1 MNKKLIASLLTVS
14 IILGTGAHVPVKL
27 MASPVPEAPQSM
39 MMSKDDE
46 ALLENGGIVA
56 SVFTGINESQYA
68 DYEEIFK
75 VTGIKSYQNNGGQY
89 GKSALS
95 YAFDGDVKT
104 HWETGRANSDQ
115 FKNEV
120 VVTFDEIEEINRI
133 IYAPRPGN
141 KGHVKQ
147 MSIYASLTEE
157 GEDFELVAS
166 GQTEIRGSLSEFR
179 FKNTEFKQLKFVFD
193 EAHQDW
199 AAAGEFMFF
208 KEDQVA
214 DKIGRLFT
222 DATMSQV
229 SEEFNTV
236 DKIKALETEAKSH
249 PFYESYKEDLINA
262 IELIEQEEIITTD
275 AKISK
280 FELFDTPYID
290 AYDERF
296 RVGSE
301 RIESITNNGGQYPGT
316 TLNYAIDE
324 DVKTHWETGKPNS
337 DTFKNEVT
345 ITLDSAEVL
354 NRIVYKS
361 RQGGK
366 GFAKNFSIYASSTTK
381 GDNFSKITTG
391 ECAVTNDLVE
401 IQFSPT
407 KVKRLK
413 FVFDNA
419 QADWASIGD
428 FRLYKEDKA
437 QDKMDALF
445 TNGLM
450 NEVSEAFNTIEK
462 LKVLEDEVKGHPL
475 EETFKRDLQIAKDIV
490 QGKLETTKV
499 VVAEQHGDMASHA
512 SKNLKFGFGNN
523 NQPTGVLAK
532 PGETIT
538 VYVDAD
544 PNQPLPKLFFSQQEG
559 SFASW
564 GRTVSLQVGEN
575 VITVPEVPV
584 DSWYKH
590 DVTKGGPIYI
600 VNPYTKEEQSKTP
613 VIRFVGGERFP
624 FLTADTD
631 VEEFKQF
638 LIEYKER
645 IDADIE
651 ANPDVLDRK
660 VIDTFEFVSDHIVW
674 TGTATGAYEA
684 YIERGYEPLETI
696 ESYNTH
702 MKEIFRYYGLDGS
715 SINHDPKQIRENVR
729 LAQPYGY
736 MYAAGSHTG
745 VQRDVMANLLAP
757 FTTASWG
764 LTHEIGHRMDV
775 SVRTIGEVTNN
786 MLPMYMSVFY
796 DAIDNRI
803 PFESSVYKQVI
814 SENPISYWDRGLTE
828 KLAAFWQLE
837 LYKPGYWGEVN
848 KFYRERA
855 VDLGK
860 EDRDTQML
868 QYLIRFS
875 SEVLG
880 EDLTEYFARH
890 GFNIT
895 EETKQEVSKYPK
907 SNNKMWYL
915 NNNKATYKG
924 NGFNEPTRVEVNL
937 SQDTKGTKLAFDINE
952 EVEADLLGY
961 EIVKDGKVIGFTT
974 TNTFVDTSAEA
985 NQNAKYEVVPYDY
998 NLGTGE
1004 SGIVHTFSP
1013 QIESTRYHVTVG
1025 LNSTFNPLDYAKAVS
1040 YKGED
1045 LSSSLKIE
1053 HNVDTS
1059 KQGIYEVKYTIEDQG
1074 LAKEIVLPVEVV
1086 SSFTQASDLEWV
1098 SATTDWKTV
1107 NKDMA
1112 NSSTE
1117 KIKLQVHGKPVVF
1130 DKGIGTCGNSE
1141 VVYNL
1146 EGKGM
1151 TSFSAHIGLDSNYA
1165 VAKASVVFKVIA
1177 DGEEIYSSDVI
1188 KAGSNAQFINLPIE
1202 GVKELKL
1209 VTTDSG
1215 DGITGDY
1222 ASWGDA
1228 KFTTNSSMPT
1238 LKAEDRAVKLGESI
1252 DFMEGVTATDVEDGE
1267 LTSKVEIVSNNYEK
1281 GKLGKFEVIYSVTDK
1296 DGHKVEKKAY
1306 ITVYE
1311 DFIVSKS
1318 KYGQFDNLAE
1328 YNKQFKLPISGIS
1341 NNAGNYPGSPI
1352 ERATDENVSTHWETN
1367 KPNSNTFKNEVTF
1380 DLGMST
1386 NIDKMTYAARRGGK
1400 GFATKFEVY
1409 ISSEAESDDFI
1420 LAGKGEYTG
1429 NGNDVIQF
1437 DLERSNVRRVKF
1449 VFIEA
1454 HQDWASIGEVA
1465 FYKADTVADKV
1476 TKELFADEDKTQV
1489 TESYNTL
1496 EKLAVLREEVKNHPA
1511 AQLLEV
1517 DLNKAEEIIEKT
1529 FPTLNVEEITY
1540 VPLNSVFDLMEG
1552 VTANDQEDGDMRAQ
1566 VEVTSNDFTTNKTG
1580 TYNLT
1585 YTVIDRD
1592 GNTTTKE
1599 RTIVIYS
1606 EVTYLSDRDWA
1617 SARTDYGSVRKD
1629 LASLNTLIRLGVEG
1643 ETKTFEKGIGTHA
1656 NSEIVYDLSDLSGP
1670 VFFETYVGVDRNIV
1684 EQNNSS
1690 IVFKILGDGEELYN
1704 SGLMKWHTD
1713 AKHVKLDLTGVNEL
1727 ELIVNNGGNGNTSD
1741 HASFGDAKFLV
1752 LDAEP
1757 SLEIPKDHAVKVGEY
1772 LEDIYGNYT
1781 ATDAEDGDL
1790 TGQVEVSGTVDFNQP
1805 GNYTITYE
1813 VVDSDDNETI
1823 KTRNI
1828 AVVDMDDFTYVSDYD
1843 WASAS
1848 CGWGSI
1854 RKDRSP
1860 SDNIIRLTDENGQEV
1875 QFEKGLGTHARSVIK
1890 YDLTDK
1896 EAEYFSAYVGVDRA
1910 MYGTVA
1916 SVAFEVWLDGEKVA
1930 ETDVIRSRDAMAYLE
1945 VNIAGAKELMI
1956 VATDGG
1962 NGNGSDHAVWGDAK
1976 FHYANENNV
1985 KVDTEELMQLI
1996 EELSQLNEADY
2007 TMQSWEKLVAV
2018 QEEALALLEG
2028 SMTQEQVDLM
2038 VEKLTEAKENL
2049 VKQGNNTELEALIA
2063 RANEL
2068 EIHLYTAESTKVLQ
2082 AKLKVAEDI
2091 LNVEEALQEAID
2103 LAKEELKV
2111 AISGLELSKGK
2122 AELYKLLQVANQMEE
2137 SNYTEEAD
2145 WERFAEWTDYYNEL
2159 YLDVTIHDED
2169 MYEMVIEGYT
2179 AMIAEIESHRINAPE
2194 INVGN
2199 TVELEQLIVR
2209 ANELEI
2215 HLYTAKS
2222 TKVLQAKLKAAED
2235 ILNVEDASQE
2245 AIDLAKEELEVAISG
2260 LELSKGKA
2268 ELYKLLQ
2275 IANQME
2281 ESHYSEEADWE
2292 RFAEWTDY
2300 YNELYLD
2307 VTIHD
2312 EDMYELVIEYF
2323 SGLIQDTESY
2333 RIIDVKVENPKIEKP
2348 EVEQPKM
2355 ELLKQILRSKL

>member
-27 MASPVPEAPQSM
+27 MASPVPEVPQSM

-157 GEDFELVAS
+157 GEHFELVAS
-166 GQTEIRGSLSEFR
+166 GQTDIRSGLSEFK
-179 FKNTEFKQLKFVFD
+179 FKNMEFKRLKFVFD

-229 SEEFNTV
+229 SEEFSTV

-249 PFYESYKEDLINA
+249 PFYESYKEDLLNA

-301 RIESITNNGGQYPGT
+301 RIESIINNGGQYPGT

-366 GFAKNFSIYASSTTK
+366 GFAKSFSIYASSTTK

-428 FRLYKEDKA
+428 FRLYKEDKV
-437 QDKMDALF
+437 QDKMDTLF

-450 NEVSEAFNTIEK
+450 NEVSETFNTIEK
-462 LKVLEDEVKGHPL
+462 LKVLEDEAKGHPL

-499 VVAEQHGDMASHA
+499 VVAEQHGDMAAHA

-532 PGETIT
+532 PGEIIT

-544 PNQPLPKLFFSQQEG
+544 PTQPLPKLFFSQQEG

-600 VNPYTKEEQSKTP
+600 VNPYTKKEQSKTP

-674 TGTATGAYEA
+674 TGTATGAYKT
-684 YIERGYEPLETI
+684 YIEDGINPLETI
-696 ESYNTH
+696 TSYNTH
-702 MKEIFRYYGLDGS
+702 MKEIFKYYGLDGS
-715 SINHDPKQIRENVR
+715 SINNDPKKIRENVR
-729 LAQPYGY
+729 IAQPFGY
-736 MYAAGSHTG
+736 MYAASGHIG
-745 VQRDVMANLLAP
+745 VQGDVMANHLVP
-757 FTTASWG
+757 FEERGPSWG
-764 LTHEIGHRMDV
+764 LTHEIGHRMDIG
-775 SVRTIGEVTNN
+775 VRTIGEVTNN
-786 MLPMYMSVFY
+786 MLPMYMSGFY
-796 DAIDNRI
+796 NKIDNRI
-803 PFESSVYKQVI
+803 PYESHTYKNVI
-814 SENPISYWDRGLTE
+814 SENSNSFWNGGYFE
-828 KLAAFWQLE
+828 NLAPFWQLE
-837 LYKPGYWGEVN
+837 LYKPGYWGAVN
-848 KFYRERA
+848 ALYRQRNIQ
-855 VDLGK
+855 LGSADANSDK
-860 EDRDTQML
+860 L
-868 QYLIRFS
+868 QYIIRLS
-875 SEVLG
+875 SEVIG
-880 EDLTEYFARH
+880 EDLTGYFARH
-890 GFNIT
+890 GFNVT
-895 EETKQEVSKYPK
+895 DETRKETSKYPK
-907 SNNKMWYL
+907 PTKKIWYL
-915 NNNKATYKG
+915 NDAKFDYEG
-924 NGFNEPTRVEVNL
+924 NGFSEPTHVEVNL
-937 SQDTKGTKLAFDINE
+937 TKETNGTKLSFKINE
-952 EVEADLLGY
+952 EAKSDLLGY
-961 EIVKDGKVIGFTT
+961 EIVKDGEIIGFTA
-974 TNTFVDTSAEA
+974 TNSFIDTSV
-985 NQNAKYEVVPYDY
+985 NDSKNVKYEVIPYDL
-998 NLGTGE
+998 NLGAGE
-1004 SGIVHTFSP
+1004 SGIIHTFSP
-1013 QIESTRYHVTVG
+1013 KVELSRYQLTLG
-1025 LNSTFNPLDYAKAVS
+1025 LNNEFDPLAYVKAVS

-1045 LSSSLKIE
+1045 LSSHIKVES
-1053 HNVDTS
+1053 NVDTS
-1059 KQGIYEVKYTIEDQG
+1059 KQGKYEIKYTIEDQG
-1074 LAKEIVLPVEVV
+1074 LVTESILPVEVV
-1086 SSFTQASDLEWV
+1086 SSFAHASDLEWV

-1112 NSSTE
+1112 NSSTN
-1117 KIKLQVHGKPVVF
+1117 KIKLQVHGIEKEF

-1141 VVYNL
+1141 VIYDL

-1151 TSFSAHIGLDSNYA
+1151 TYFSAHIGLDSNYA
-1165 VAKASVVFKVIA
+1165 LAKASVVFKVIA
-1177 DGEEIYSSDVI
+1177 DGEEIYDSGVI
-1188 KAGSNAQFINLPIE
+1188 KAGSDAQFINLPIE

-1238 LKAEDRAVKLGESI
+1238 LKAEDRAVKLGETI
-1252 DFMEGVTATDVEDGE
+1252 DFMEGVTATDVEDGI
-1267 LTSKVEIVSNNYEK
+1267 LTSEVEIISNTYEE
-1281 GKLGKFEVIYSVTDK
+1281 GKVGRFEVIYSVTDK
-1296 DGHKVEKKAY
+1296 DGHVVQKKAF

-1311 DFIVSKS
+1311 DFVVSKS

-1328 YNKQFKLPISGIS
+1328 YNKQFKLPISSVS

-1380 DLGMST
+1380 DLGTPT

-1409 ISSEAESDDFI
+1409 ISSEAVGDDFI

-1429 NGNDVIQF
+1429 NGNDLIQF
-1437 DLERSNVRRVKF
+1437 DLEKSNVRRVKF

-1465 FYKADTVADKV
+1465 FYKADSVADKV
-1476 TKELFADEDKTQV
+1476 TKELFVGEEKTQV
-1489 TESYNTL
+1489 TEAYNTL
-1496 EKLAVLREEVKNHPA
+1496 DKLDALREEVKTHPA
-1511 AQLLEV
+1511 AKLFEE
-1517 DLNKAEEIIEKT
+1517 DLNKAEKIIRET
-1529 FPTLNVEEITY
+1529 FPTLDVEERTY
-1540 VPLNSVFDLMEG
+1540 VKLNEDFDLMEG
-1552 VTANDQEDGDMRAQ
+1552 VTATDQEDGDILSK
-1566 VEVTSNDFTTNKTG
+1566 VEVTSNGFTINQTG
-1580 TYNLT
+1580 VYKVT
-1585 YTVIDRD
+1585 YTVTDND
-1592 GNTTTKE
+1592 GNAAQKD
-1599 RTIVIYS
+1599 RTIVVFS
-1606 EVTYLSDRDWA
+1606 AVDYLSDRDWE
-1617 SARTDYGSVRKD
+1617 SATTEYKEVRKD
-1629 LASLNTLIRLGVEG
+1629 QSVLNSTIKLGIDG
-1643 ETKTFEKGIGTHA
+1643 ETTEFEKGIGAHA
-1656 NSEIVYDLSDLSGP
+1656 NAEIVYDLSDVTGP
-1670 VFFETYVGVDRNIV
+1670 LFFETYLGVDRNLD
-1684 EQNNSS
+1684 EQTRSS
-1690 IVFKILGDGEELYN
+1690 VIFKILGDGNELYN
-1704 SGLMKWHTD
+1704 SGLMKWADD
-1713 AKHVKLDLTGVNEL
+1713 AKYVSLDLTGINEL
-1727 ELIVNNGGNGNTSD
+1727 KLIVDNGGNGNASD
-1741 HASFGDAKFLV
+1741 HASFADTKLFV
-1752 LDAEP
+1752 LDAAP
-1757 SLEIPKDHAVKVGEY
+1757 TLKIPKDAAVKVGETI
-1772 LEDIYGNYT
+1772 EEIYGVYT

-1790 TGQVEVSGTVDFNQP
+1790 TSQVEVMGTVDFKQP
-1805 GNYTITYE
+1805 GKYTITYK
-1813 VVDSDDNETI
+1813 VVDSDDNEVT
-1823 KTRNI
+1823 KTRHI

-1930 ETDVIRSRDAMAYLE
+1930 ETDVMGSRDAMAYLE

-2007 TMQSWEKLVAV
+2007 TVQTWETLVAV
-2018 QEEALALLEG
+2018 KEEALALLEG

-2038 VEKLTEAKENL
+2038 VAKLAEAKENL
-2049 VKQGNNTELEALIA
+2049 VKLGNNPALEALIA
-2063 RANEL
+2063 RASEL

-2082 AKLKVAEDI
+2082 AKLKAAEDI
-2091 LNVEEALQEAID
+2091 LNVEDALQEAID
-2103 LAKEELKV
+2103 LAKEELET
-2111 AISGLELSKGK
+2111 AINDLELSKGK
-2122 AELYKLLQVANQMEE
+2122 AELYKLLQIANQMEQ

-2145 WERFAEWTDYYNEL
+2145 WEYFVDWTDYYNEL

-2179 AMIAEIESHRINAPE
+2179 AMIAEMESHRINAPE

-2199 TVELEQLIVR
+2199 KAELEQLVAR

-2215 HLYTAKS
+2215 HLYTAES

-2235 ILNVEDASQE
+2235 ILNVEEASQE
-2245 AIDLAKEELEVAISG
+2245 AIDLAKEELEVAIG
-2260 LELSKGKA
+2260 DLELSKGKA
-2268 ELYKLLQ
+2268 ELYKLLE
-2275 IANQME
+2275 IANQMKQ
-2281 ESHYSEEADWE
+2281 SNYSEEADWE
-2292 RFAEWTDY
+2292 GFAEWTDY
-2300 YNELYLD
+2300 YNKLYLE
-2307 VTIHD
+2307 VTIQD
-2312 EDMYELVIEYF
+2312 EEIYAVTVEMYAAMIAEIESHRIDKSEVNEANRVEL
-2323 SGLIQDTESY
+2323 
-2333 RIIDVKVENPKIEKP
+2333 
-2348 EVEQPKM
+2348 M
-2355 ELLKQILRSKL
+2355 